1 MLARAQRGDAFAL
14 GDQRRVARRPQPA
27 LDLGRALDVFA
38 RARCGTAPFF
48 GVATSRSFSYLLP
61 ASLPPGRYVLDVE
74 ASDAA
79 GNQTTL
85 ARGSSRIVF
94 YVS

>member
-1 MLARAQRGDAFAL
+1 MTSVRIALRRRHGRRCFAYS
-14 GDQRRVARRPQPA
+14 GVRER
-27 LDLGRALDVFA
+27 FA
-38 RARCGTAPFF
+38 RARCGAAPFF

-61 ASLPPGRYVLDVE
+61 APLPPGRYVLDVE